1 LSGGVALY
9 AAQTNTQIDAE
20 IAKKGGFQTETNKEV
35 TMIELLEKSLLTA
48 VGAMTLTQKKAEEL
62 LQELREKMNISED
75 EGKAFLQKIQD
86 AAAQNQ
92 EKLMEQAREEVKKTC
107 ERMGVVTAAEFDK
120 LKKKV
125 AQLEKKLK

>member
-1 LSGGVALY
+1 
-9 AAQTNTQIDAE
+9 
-20 IAKKGGFQTETNKEV
+20 
-35 TMIELLEKSLLTA
+35 MIELLEKSILTA

-62 LQELREKMNISED
+62 LRDMREKLNISEE
-75 EGKAFLQKIQD
+75 EGKAFLKKIQE

-92 EKLMEQAREEVKKTC
+92 ARLQEQALEEVKKAC
-107 ERMGVVTAAEFDK
+107 ERVGVVTVEEFDK

>member
-1 LSGGVALY
+1 
-9 AAQTNTQIDAE
+9 
-20 IAKKGGFQTETNKEV
+20 
-35 TMIELLEKSLLTA
+35 MIELLEKSILTA

-62 LQELREKMNISED
+62 LQDMRDKLNISEE
-75 EGKAFLQKIQD
+75 EGKAFLKKIQE

-92 EKLMEQAREEVKKTC
+92 QKLEEQAREEVQKAC
-107 ERMGVVTAAEFDK
+107 ERMGVVTTDEFDK

>member
-1 LSGGVALY
+1 
-9 AAQTNTQIDAE
+9 
-20 IAKKGGFQTETNKEV
+20 
-35 TMIELLEKSLLTA
+35 MIELLEKSILTA

-62 LQELREKMNISED
+62 LRDMREKLNISEE
-75 EGKAFLQKIQD
+75 EGKAFLKKIQE

-92 EKLMEQAREEVKKTC
+92 ARLQEQALEEVKKAC
-107 ERMGVVTAAEFDK
+107 ERMGVDK